1 MSIWGKLLA
10 GTFGFALGGPI
21 GAMLGVIAGH
31 SVDRIRNQKSD
42 SNIASNSPQEIITIG
57 IIILAAKLAK
67 ADGQVTTDEISA
79 FKEKF
84 KIPPD
89 FQSDVSKIF
98 NEAKKAL
105 MTIIN
110 MLNK

>member
-42 SNIASNSPQEIITIG
+42 HFTQ
-57 IIILAAKLAK
+57 
-67 ADGQVTTDEISA
+67 QVCPFRIKNLSISHQKSA
-79 FKEKF
+79 Y
-84 KIPPD
+84 
-89 FQSDVSKIF
+89 S
-98 NEAKKAL
+98 
-105 MTIIN
+105 T
-110 MLNK
+110 